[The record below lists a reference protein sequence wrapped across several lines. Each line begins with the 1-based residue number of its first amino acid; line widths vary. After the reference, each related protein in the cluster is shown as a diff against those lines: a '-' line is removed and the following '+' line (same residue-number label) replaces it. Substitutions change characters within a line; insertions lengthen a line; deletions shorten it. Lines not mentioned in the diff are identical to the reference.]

1 MKRLN
6 KLFAQILVLTLLLC
20 LLSGCGSAEAET
32 GAVTTVPETDT
43 AIQTTAAVP
52 VQTTEEPVTSTES
65 AATEAVT
72 TEPVTEAT
80 EAPTEAP
87 PEKPTEPKPTEPKP
101 TEPKPTEPKPTEPK
115 PTEPKPTEPKPT
127 EPKPTEPKPT
137 EPKPTEPKPT
147 EPKPTEPAPT
157 QPANPIEQA
166 RNCIGKSV
174 NELYKLIGKPNA
186 ASYAPSC
193 EDPDAE
199 DGLLEYN
206 GFTVWTLR
214 YANGNEVVYD
224 VFD

>member
-1 MKRLN
+1 MKQTR
-6 KLFAQILVLTLLLC
+6 KIIIGAGVLAVLLLVGLVSC
-20 LLSGCGSAEAET
+20 QSAKNTPDTGSNPGTEAIET
-32 GAVTTVPETDT
+32 EQPTKNAAPTTEATQNGKTETEPTTEGVSASTEPVPET
-43 AIQTTAAVP
+43 AG
-52 VQTTEEPVTSTES
+52 TEEPGTDA
-65 AATEAVT
+65 AAT
-72 TEPVTEAT
+72 
-80 EAPTEAP
+80 
-87 PEKPTEPKPTEPKP
+87 
-101 TEPKPTEPKPTEPK
+101 
-115 PTEPKPTEPKPT
+115 
-127 EPKPTEPKPT
+127 TEPKPT

>member
-87 PEKPTEPKPTEPKP
+87 TE
-101 TEPKPTEPKPTEPK
+101 
-115 PTEPKPTEPKPT
+115 
-127 EPKPTEPKPT
+127 
-137 EPKPTEPKPT
+137 KPT

-206 GFTVWTLR
+206 GFMVWTLR

>member
-80 EAPTEAP
+80 DAPTEAP
-87 PEKPTEPKPTEPKP
+87 TEKPTEPKPTEPKP
-101 TEPKPTEPKPTEPK
+101 TD
-115 PTEPKPTEPKPT
+115 
-127 EPKPTEPKPT
+127 
-137 EPKPTEPKPT
+137 PKPT

-214 YANGNEVVYD
+214 YADGNEVVYD

>member
-87 PEKPTEPKPTEPKP
+87 TE
-101 TEPKPTEPKPTEPK
+101 
-115 PTEPKPTEPKPT
+115 KPT

-214 YANGNEVVYD
+214 YADGNEVVYD

>member
-87 PEKPTEPKPTEPKP
+87 TE
-101 TEPKPTEPKPTEPK
+101 K

-214 YANGNEVVYD
+214 YADGNEVVYD